1 MNSQYKIGMVENE
14 ETFRNLLKEEL
25 SECETVYIWKSAEE
39 CAKDLILQNLDIL
52 LVDIGLPDMNGID
65 LIKFVKEKFPFLKIL
80 VISGISSDDTI
91 FQALL
96 SGANGY
102 VWKNELKDLKQSI
115 EVIMNDG
122 SVMSPSI
129 GMRIL
134 HFFRS
139 RLIPTETLLSHREK
153 QVLELIIAGMKIQKI
168 ADQLNISEGTVRKHI
183 NNIYKKLHVSNRV
196 ELMIKASKL
205 GYL

>member
-1 MNSQYKIGMVENE
+1 MDSQYKIGIVENE

-25 SECETVYIWKSAEE
+25 SECEAVYIWKSAED
-39 CAKDLILQNLDIL
+39 CSKDTILQNLDIL

-65 LIKFVKEKFPFLKIL
+65 LIKFVKEKFPLLKIL

-102 VWKNELKDLKQSI
+102 VWKSELNDLKQSI
-115 EVIMNDG
+115 EVIMNEG

-139 RLIPTETLLSHREK
+139 RLIPTGDSLSHREK

-168 ADQLNISEGTVRKHI
+168 ADQLNISDGTVRKHI

-196 ELMIKASKL
+196 ELMIKASQM

>member
-1 MNSQYKIGMVENE
+1 MNFGYKIGIVENE
-14 ETFRNLLKEEL
+14 EGFRTRLREEL
-25 SECETVYIWKSAEE
+25 SEFETVYVWKSAEE
-39 CAKDLILQNLDIL
+39 SSRDDMLPSLDIL

-65 LIKFVKEKFPFLKIL
+65 LIRLVKDRFPELKIL
-80 VISGISSDDTI
+80 VISGISSDEMI

-96 SGANGY
+96 CGADGY
-102 VWKNELKDLKQSI
+102 VWKNELKDLKNSI
-115 EVIMNDG
+115 DDIMNGG

-139 RLIPTETLLSHREK
+139 RLIPEEESMSLREK
-153 QVLELIIAGMKIQKI
+153 QVLELIISGMKNSKI
-168 ADQLNISEGTVRKHI
+168 ADHLDISEGTVRKHI
-183 NNIYKKLHVSNRV
+183 NNIYRKLQVNNRV
-196 ELMIKASKL
+196 ELMRKASRM